1 MARKDILWCGHPTL
15 RKKARPVREITDEV
29 RQLLADMAQTIEE
42 VPGLGLAA
50 PQVDESVR
58 AIVAREDVG
67 EDHPVYALVNPRVI
81 RRAGRS
87 EGIEGCL
94 SLPTLQGTVER
105 AAKVTVRGLDPDGQ
119 IVEVEAEGMLARC
132 LQHEID
138 HLDGILFVD
147 RADPDTLA
155 WMIPDEDDEDGY
167 RIEPTT
173 LAEIEAAFERL
184 RQKREAARQAAAPPD
199 AQGAG

>member
-1 MARKDILWCGHPTL
+1 MACKSILWCGHPTL
-15 RKKARPVREITDEV
+15 RKRARPLREITEEV
-29 RQLLADMAQTIEE
+29 RQLLRDMAQTIEE

-67 EDHPVYALVNPRVI
+67 EECPIYCLVNPRVI
-81 RRAGRS
+81 RRSGHT

-105 AAKVTVRGLDPDGQ
+105 AAKVTVRGLDPEGA

-138 HLDGILFVD
+138 HLDGVLFVD
-147 RADPDTLA
+147 RADPDTLG
-155 WMIPDEDDEDGY
+155 WMVPDEDDEDGY

-173 LAEIEAAFERL
+173 LPEIEAAFERL
-184 RQKREAARQAAAPPD
+184 RRKREADRQARADEAS
-199 AQGAG
+199 